1 MITMKRI
8 SLFLSLL
15 VLVGCNLSPGMY
27 LKTSSSESG
36 HDSVYVESIGKELK
50 IFKIE
55 DYISADENLAMYEY
69 RIGIGDQILIT
80 VWGLPEVFPLTGI
93 NLETNLRRV
102 DSTGNIYF
110 PYVGLVNAKGLT
122 QNELRGNLT
131 ERLSEFFTDPQLDVG
146 IGRFN
151 SQKVYILGEIT
162 KPSKIN
168 LTDIPFSLSDALGE
182 VNGLNTNT
190 SNGSQVFIIRH
201 NTGDNLP
208 QIFIADM
215 SSPANFINSGNFF
228 LKDNDIIY
236 VNASGT
242 TRWNR
247 VISQFFPFSTFLAS
261 VNSLSNSD

>member
-1 MITMKRI
+1 M
-8 SLFLSLL
+8 
-15 VLVGCNLSPGMY
+15 
-27 LKTSSSESG
+27 
-36 HDSVYVESIGKELK
+36 
-50 IFKIE
+50 FKIE

-80 VWGLPEVFPLTGI
+80 VWGLPEVLPLTGI

-110 PYVGLVNAKGLT
+110 PYVGLVNASWQT

-168 LTDIPFSLSDALGE
+168 ITDIPFSLSDALGE

-228 LKDNDIIY
+228 
-236 VNASGT
+236 
-242 TRWNR
+242 
-247 VISQFFPFSTFLAS
+247 F
-261 VNSLSNSD
+261 

>member
-1 MITMKRI
+1 M
-8 SLFLSLL
+8 
-15 VLVGCNLSPGMY
+15 
-27 LKTSSSESG
+27 
-36 HDSVYVESIGKELK
+36 
-50 IFKIE
+50 
-55 DYISADENLAMYEY
+55 
-69 RIGIGDQILIT
+69 IT

-182 VNGLNTNT
+182 VNGLTQIHLT
-190 SNGSQVFIIRH
+190 DHKFSLSGIILEI
-201 NTGDNLP
+201 T
-208 QIFIADM
+208 
-215 SSPANFINSGNFF
+215 F
-228 LKDNDIIY
+228 LKFLLQ
-236 VNASGT
+236 T
-242 TRWNR
+242 CPLLP
-247 VISQFFPFSTFLAS
+247 IS
-261 VNSLSNSD
+261 